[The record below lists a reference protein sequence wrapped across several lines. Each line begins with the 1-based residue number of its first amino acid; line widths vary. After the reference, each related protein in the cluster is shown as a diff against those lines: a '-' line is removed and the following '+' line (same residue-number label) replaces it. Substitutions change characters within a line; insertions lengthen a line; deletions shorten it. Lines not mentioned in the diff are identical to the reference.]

1 MKYLFGRVLSH
12 VAGTGDEDC
21 LAFKVGAFGLQHFH
35 EEVHVTVTRSF
46 GTDERTAELKS
57 LAGEYAAEFM
67 GQFLIHAEHVTDFA
81 SAYADITGRHIG
93 IGTDMAIEFEHESL
107 AETHHLGVALAARRE
122 IGTALATA
130 HRKSGQRVFES
141 LLESQE
147 LQNAEVYGTVETDT
161 AFIGTDY
168 VVMLYTVTH
177 VGLNLAFIVHP
188 SDAELINAIRNT
200 KTFNQIGF
208 FELRV
213 FVVLLFDR
221 TENFFYSLMIL
232 RFVRETTFQ
241 VFQNFFCIHVINPFL
256 INIIR

>member
-1 MKYLFGRVLSH
+1 MKYLLSRVLSH
-12 VAGTGDEDC
+12 VTGTGDEDC
-21 LAFKVGAFGLQHFH
+21 LAFKIGAFGLQHFH

-57 LAGEYAAEFM
+57 LAGEYTAEFM
-67 GQFLIHAEHVTDFA
+67 GQFLIHAEHVADFA

-93 IGTDMAIEFEHESL
+93 IGTDMAIEFEHEGL

-168 VVMLYTVTH
+168 VVMLH
-177 VGLNLAFIVHP
+177 GNPCWFESGLYRP
-188 SDAELINAIRNT
+188 S
-200 KTFNQIGF
+200 K
-208 FELRV
+208 
-213 FVVLLFDR
+213 
-221 TENFFYSLMIL
+221 
-232 RFVRETTFQ
+232 
-241 VFQNFFCIHVINPFL
+241 
-256 INIIR
+256 